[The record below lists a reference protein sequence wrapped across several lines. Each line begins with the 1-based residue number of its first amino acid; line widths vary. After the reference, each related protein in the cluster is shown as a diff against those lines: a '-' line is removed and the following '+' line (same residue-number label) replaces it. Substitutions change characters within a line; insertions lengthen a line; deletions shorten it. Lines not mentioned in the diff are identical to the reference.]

1 MLVARTLELLRN
13 QDCQGREMRLRPH
26 IVVDLAPASVEEF
39 TALADKADLKFR
51 GTDIDGAHNAAH
63 HCPRGVTRIGF
74 RWLRTWR

>member
-1 MLVARTLELLRN
+1 M
-13 QDCQGREMRLRPH
+13 
-26 IVVDLAPASVEEF
+26 VDLAPASVEEF